1 MLVYPNSGMDS
12 NQKQRDHFCLKNPT
26 EGLETE
32 CRVSDLI
39 LVSPFLKVPIDFT
52 LYPASVGVKCG
63 PTIPRTPIIIPRDY
77 TATDLEE
84 EHRLAYFRED
94 VGINLHH
101 WHWHLVYPFGNNRAE
116 INIVNKDRR
125 GELFFYM
132 HQQIIARYNCERLC
146 NALPRVKKFSNWR
159 EPIPEAYFPKLDS
172 LTSARG
178 WPPRQANMRWQDLKR
193 PVDNLNVTISDMER
207 WRRNIEEAISTG
219 IVRLPNGSTQSLT
232 IDTLGNMVESS
243 ILSPNQ
249 ELYGS
254 LHNNGHSFSAYVH
267 DPEHRYLESFGVIA
281 DEATTMRDPLFYRWH
296 AWIDDLF
303 QSFKETMER
312 VRPYTNSEL
321 ENPGVNVTSVAVE
334 PAGGSGQTNVL
345 NTYWMM
351 SDVDL
356 SSGLDFSNRG
366 SVFARFTHLNNRPFR
381 YVINVNNTGSV
392 RRATVRIFMA
402 PKFDERNLPWQ
413 LADQRKMFIE
423 MDRFVVPLKA
433 GENTIT
439 RQSTQ
444 SSVTIPFEQTFR
456 DLSEQRSDPKNPKF
470 AEFNFC
476 GCGWPQ
482 HMLIPKG
489 TAGGA
494 AYQLFVML
502 SNYEM
507 DKVDQPDGSELSCD
521 EASSFCGLKD
531 KLFPDKRPM
540 GFPFDRPSRT
550 ASNIEDF
557 VSPNSNMRLQDI
569 TIMHQ
574 NVTEQNPRNPST

>member
-1 MLVYPNSGMDS
+1 MCIVDFHETNHCTVRASYGLTEEYANNGIELNNRFGNDASVVI
-12 NQKQRDHFCLKNPT
+12 LKNLSQVPDLTISRQPPRMPT
-26 EGLETE
+26 FRCFARHQEMASEVINVHTTQRLAWCVHAQDYHLNKSPWISPIVFHPLFQDIQIARKESVKDMIFSRTYSTPRSLQGQGSKHDMSFNLNSHQESVRT
-32 CRVSDLI
+32 RHDL
-39 LVSPFLKVPIDFT
+39 
-52 LYPASVGVKCG
+52 
-63 PTIPRTPIIIPRDY
+63 RTPIIIPRDY

-84 EHRLAYFRED
+84 EHRLLFRED
-94 VGINLHH
+94 VGIINLHH
-101 WHWHLVYPFGNNRAE
+101 WH
-116 INIVNKDRR
+116 
-125 GELFFYM
+125 
-132 HQQIIARYNCERLC
+132 C
-146 NALPRVKKFSNWR
+146 
-159 EPIPEAYFPKLDS
+159 

-178 WPPRQANMRWQDLKR
+178 WPRQANMRWQDLKR

-381 YVINVNNTGSV
+381 
-392 RRATVRIFMA
+392 
-402 PKFDERNLPWQ
+402 
-413 LADQRKMFIE
+413 
-423 MDRFVVPLKA
+423 LKA

-439 RQSTQ
+439 PVYAVIGDHSLSKPSVIYRSKEAIRRTRSSPNST
-444 SSVTIPFEQTFR
+444 SV
-456 DLSEQRSDPKNPKF
+456 
-470 AEFNFC
+470 
-476 GCGWPQ
+476 CGWPQ

-489 TAGGA
+489 RPTGW
-494 AYQLFVML
+494 
-502 SNYEM
+502 
-507 DKVDQPDGSELSCD
+507 PELSCD

-531 KLFPDKRPM
+531 KLFGQASHGIPIRPALTH
-540 GFPFDRPSRT
+540 R
-550 ASNIEDF
+550 
-557 VSPNSNMRLQDI
+557 
-569 TIMHQ
+569 
-574 NVTEQNPRNPST
+574 